1 MITNTAIQLKKSG
14 QTGNTPV
21 DLTHGELALNYADGK
36 LFYKDWLDNIE
47 YITNQHTFSTVNAN
61 SSLLIATTS
70 TDVLSLA
77 SGPGINIAANTTSK
91 SITFSVDQSVFSS
104 GIYANAAFIQ
114 ANAAYDL
121 ANTIAAGS
129 TDIYARSKANGAY
142 NTANAAFTRAN
153 NSVLK
158 TGDTM
163 TGDLLINTAN
173 IEVNSI
179 IVETK
184 LYSGLASRSS
194 TPLPNLIAQF
204 TGNTDS
210 YVQVNAQNI
219 DQHGSADYVVT
230 ADVGTD
236 TSFYADFGLNGSQ
249 QTTGNIKPLDGYLYI
264 QGSEI
269 GQLGGNLI
277 IGTASTTPGI
287 QTRVVVGGYEDA
299 NVVMVF
305 DKGTTTSNNHLVV
318 HGHVSVNTSLIT
330 STTYTTSNTNQ
341 VRIDAFYSSDYR
353 SAKYEIQ
360 MNSGS
365 DYHVLELRAVHDGS
379 NPYMTQYGEIFTS
392 TRLGSFDAD
401 LGGGQFSLKFTPTNA
416 STTIKL
422 LRTTIAV

>member
-1 MITNTAIQLKKSG
+1 MSTNTAIQIKKSG
-14 QTGNTPV
+14 YTGNTPI

-47 YITNQHTFSTVNAN
+47 YITNQQTFSTVNAN
-61 SSLLIATTS
+61 SSLLIATS
-70 TDVLSLA
+70 PTDVLSLA
-77 SGPGINIAANTTSK
+77 GNSG
-91 SITFSVDQSVFSS
+91 ITITGNGTNKTITIGLDQSIFSS
-104 GIYANAAFIQ
+104 GVYANAAFIQ
-114 ANAAYDL
+114 ANAAYTL

-129 TDIYARSKANGAY
+129 TDVYARSKANGAFDK
-142 NTANAAFTRAN
+142 ANSAYTRAYD
-153 NSVLK
+153 SVLK

-163 TGDLLINTAN
+163 TGDLHINTAN
-173 IEVNSI
+173 IEVGQLL
-179 IVETK
+179 VETK

-219 DQHGSADYVVT
+219 DQHGSADYVIT
-230 ADVGTD
+230 GDVGTD

-249 QTTGNIKPLDGYLYI
+249 QTTGSIKPLDGYLYI

-277 IGTASTTPGI
+277 IGTTSTTPGI
-287 QTRVVVGGYEDA
+287 ETRIVVGGYDDA
-299 NVVMVF
+299 NVVMTF
-305 DKGTTTSNNHLVV
+305 SKGTSTSNNNLAVNGHL
-318 HGHVSVNTSLIT
+318 SVNTSLIT

-341 VRIDAFYSSDYR
+341 VVIDVFDSAYYR
-353 SAKYEIQ
+353 SAKYDVQ
-360 MNSGS
+360 MTSGS
-365 DYHVLELRAVHDGS
+365 DYHVLELRALHDGS
-379 NPYMTQYGEIFTS
+379 NPYMTQYGELFTS

-401 LGGGQFSLKFTPTNA
+401 LGGGKFSLKLTPSNS

-422 LRTTIAV
+422 LRTVIAT